1 MRAPVGSEPTR
12 DDIALLM
19 FRRQA
24 GPPVTRIAGQERNSD
39 A

>member
-1 MRAPVGSEPTR
+1 MRALVGGEPAD

-24 GPPVTRIAGQERNSD
+24 DPPFTRIARQEGDSG